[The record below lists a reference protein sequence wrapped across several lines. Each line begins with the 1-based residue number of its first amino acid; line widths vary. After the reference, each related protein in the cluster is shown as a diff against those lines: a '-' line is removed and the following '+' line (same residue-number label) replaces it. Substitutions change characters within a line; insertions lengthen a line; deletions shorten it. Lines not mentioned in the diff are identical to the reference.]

1 MAKQIYL
8 DNAATTY
15 VAGEVFSAM
24 QPYFLVDYGNASS
37 SHSMGRRAEE
47 ALYNARASIA
57 QIINAEPDEIYF
69 TSGATEANNWFI
81 KGVVENSPV
90 KRIIISCIE
99 HSCIMETAKWL
110 AGKGIAVEYIRVDEN
125 GIISVPDLL
134 SKLAKPAALV
144 SVMTANNEMG
154 TVQYI
159 NTIANICAERGV
171 LFHTDATQAI
181 GCVDIN
187 VKDMNISGLSMS
199 AHKIYGPKGIGA
211 LYIKKGTRVAT
222 FMHGGHQ
229 ERGKRAGTSNTAG
242 AVGFGKAVEVCMRD
256 GNINNARIR
265 SLRDYFIREVMN
277 RIPAV
282 KLNGH
287 PTQRLANNVNF
298 SFEGIEGESILTLLD
313 MEGIYVSTGSACNS
327 GTLEHSYV
335 LTAMGVPDEM
345 INGSVRFTLGRS
357 TTKEDLEYTVEKLVG
372 IVKKLRKI
380 SALPLKNKGVN

>member
-1 MAKQIYL
+1 MNKQIYL

-15 VAGEVFSAM
+15 TAGEVFSAM
-24 QPYFLVDYGNASS
+24 QPYFLSAFGNASS
-37 SHSMGRRAEE
+37 SHSMGRTAEE
-47 ALYNARASIA
+47 ALYNARVQVAK
-57 QIINAEPDEIYF
+57 IINADPDEIYF

-81 KGVVENSPV
+81 KGVVEMSKI
-90 KRIIISCIE
+90 KRVLVSEIE

-110 AGKGIAVEYIRVDEN
+110 EKQGVAVEYIRVDET
-125 GIISVPDLL
+125 GIISIPDLISKL
-134 SKLAKPAALV
+134 SKPACLV

-159 NTIANICAERGV
+159 NTIAKICAEKGV
-171 LFHTDATQAI
+171 YFHTDATQAI

-187 VKDMNISGLSMS
+187 VKEMNITGLSMS
-199 AHKIYGPKGIGA
+199 AHKLYGPKGIGA
-211 LYIKKGTRVAT
+211 LFIKKGARVAT

-229 ERGKRAGTSNTAG
+229 ERGKRAGTSNTPG
-242 AVGFGKAVEVCMRD
+242 AVGFGKAVEICMRD
-256 GNINNARIR
+256 GNINNNRIR
-265 SLRDYFIREVMN
+265 SLRDYFIREVTN

-313 MEGIYVSTGSACNS
+313 MEGIFVSTGSACNS
-327 GTLEHSYV
+327 GSLEHSYV

-345 INGSVRFTLGRS
+345 INGSVRFTLGRA
-357 TTKEDLEYTVEKLVG
+357 TTKEDIDYTLEKLAEV
-372 IVKKLRKI
+372 VKKLRKI
-380 SALPLKNKGVN
+380 SALPLKKGGK